1 MFGVRAESWHPEEVA
16 QGYCGRR
23 GAPSTPATGRPT
35 AGRWAAGSWLV
46 SASVR
51 QADRDVGGPG
61 GRARLAPPVVSQL
74 YLRANTSGVTRPAQ
88 QLGGFARVHLQPGE
102 ARRITFTVSAS
113 QLGHTNARGGFS
125 VDPGR
130 TDLFIGTSSDDHR
143 LTGAFD
149 VHGKT
154 RPLMSRERSYFSDTR
169 LDSPESS
176 KA

>member
-1 MFGVRAESWHPEEVA
+1 MTPDSIGTDGEASISLTVRNTGSRAGAE
-16 QGYCGRR
+16 
-23 GAPSTPATGRPT
+23 
-35 AGRWAAGSWLV
+35 
-46 SASVR
+46 
-51 QADRDVGGPG
+51 
-61 GRARLAPPVVSQL
+61 VVQL
-74 YLRANTSGVTRPAQ
+74 YLRANTSGVARPAQ

-149 VHGKT
+149 VLGKS
-154 RPLMSRERSYFSDTR
+154 RPLMSRERSYFSDIR
-169 LDSPESS
+169 LDSPE
-176 KA
+176 A